1 MNFYDGIASMF
12 CRTVKWAVFGFL
24 ASYAPSAD
32 SASSNWA
39 ETAQTKV
46 RIIAGT
52 EGVGNSR
59 ELRLGLQFQLQP
71 GWKIY
76 WRSPG
81 DAGFPP
87 TVKWDGSRNL
97 AGAGIRWPAPVRFS
111 VLGLETLGYKE
122 EVVFPIAASA
132 VTTLE
137 AVSVKAQVRYLTC
150 NDICI
155 PYEANLSMH
164 LPAGDIG
171 PSKHG
176 HLIDRFRASVPGD
189 GSAHGLK
196 IDTLRSLK
204 DGQGM
209 RLQLVASAQTAFTQP
224 DVFFEGA
231 PGLTFGKPNV
241 NMINGRSRALIDV
254 SVDGLDGLND
264 DKGPTLDNRT
274 FVVTLVDGKRAA
286 ELSLVAR
293 PRAPLATLTP
303 DPPSRGDVSIFSIL
317 LLAIIGGLILNLMP
331 CVLPVLSLKL
341 LGLVQHGGGNPRAA
355 RAGFLASAAGIIAS
369 FLVLAGALAS
379 LKIGGMVVGWGIQFQ
394 QPWFL
399 TSMAALITLFA
410 CNLWGFFEVRLPQ
423 TIFDFS
429 VRAGNTNGLGGH
441 FLQGSFATLLAT
453 PCSAPF
459 LGTAVGFALAGGT
472 ADILLVFTALGL
484 GMALPYFLI
493 AVFPKTATWLP
504 KPGPWMIKLKIVLGF
519 ALVAAGAWILTV
531 LAGTTS
537 ATGAWIIAGLMA
549 ASGGVLYWA
558 HKLGHA
564 GVKLSAPALLA
575 TFFIATT
582 TPNWLPQSTTSGGKI
597 DNTIWEPFDEAAIPK
612 LLAGGKT
619 VYVDVTADWCITCL
633 VNKGVVLGD
642 QQVNDLLSSRKIIAM
657 QADWTK
663 PSDAISQYLAKHGR
677 YGIPFNIV
685 YGPKKPDGVVL
696 PELLSARIVLDA
708 FDTANDQV
716 LTTKNN
722 R

>member
-1 MNFYDGIASMF
+1 MNFYNGNASMF

-137 AVSVKAQVRYLTC
+137 AVSVKAKVRYLTC

-209 RLQLVASAQTAFTQP
+209 RLQLVASAQTSFTQP

-293 PRAPLATLTP
+293 PRAPLAKLTP
-303 DPPSRGDVSIFSIL
+303 GSPSRGDVSIFSIL
-317 LLAIIGGLILNLMP
+317 LLAIMGGLVLNLMP

-341 LGLVQHGGGNPRAA
+341 LGLVQHGGGNLGAA

-484 GMALPYFLI
+484 GMALPYLLI

-504 KPGPWMIKLKIVLGF
+504 KPGPWMIKLRIVLGF

-558 HKLGHA
+558 HKPGHA
-564 GVKLSAPALLA
+564 GIKLSAPALLA
-575 TFFIATT
+575 TFLIATT

-633 VNKGVVLGD
+633 VNKGMVLGD

>member
-1 MNFYDGIASMF
+1 MF
-12 CRTVKWAVFGFL
+12 CRTVKWAIFSFL
-24 ASYAPSAD
+24 ASYAPNAD

-39 ETAQTKV
+39 ETAQAKV

-97 AGAGIRWPAPVRFS
+97 AGAGIQWPAPVRFS

-137 AVSVKAQVRYLTC
+137 AVSVKAKVRYLTC

-241 NMINGRSRALIDV
+241 KMINGRSRALIDV

-303 DPPSRGDVSIFSIL
+303 GSPSRSDVSIFSVL

-341 LGLVQHGGGNPRAA
+341 LGLVQHGGGNLGAA

-441 FLQGSFATLLAT
+441 FLQGAFATLLAT

-484 GMALPYFLI
+484 GMALPYLLI

-575 TFFIATT
+575 TFLIATT

-597 DNTIWEPFDEAAIPK
+597 DNTIWEPFDESAIPK

-633 VNKGVVLGD
+633 VNKGMVLGD

-716 LTTKNN
+716 LTAKNN

>member
-1 MNFYDGIASMF
+1 ML
-12 CRTVKWAVFGFL
+12 CRTVKWAVVGFL
-24 ASYAPSAD
+24 ALYAPNAD

-59 ELRLGLQFQLQP
+59 KLRLGLQFQLQP

-137 AVSVKAQVRYLTC
+137 AVSVKAKVRYLTC

-303 DPPSRGDVSIFSIL
+303 DPPSRGDVSIFGIL

-341 LGLVQHGGGNPRAA
+341 LGLVQHGGGNPQAA

-484 GMALPYFLI
+484 GMALPYLLI

-504 KPGPWMIKLKIVLGF
+504 KPGPWMIKLRIVLGF

-575 TFFIATT
+575 TFLIATT

-633 VNKGVVLGD
+633 VNKGMVLGD

>member
-1 MNFYDGIASMF
+1 MF
-12 CRTVKWAVFGFL
+12 CRTVKWAVVGFL
-24 ASYAPSAD
+24 ALYAPNAD

-97 AGAGIRWPAPVRFS
+97 AGAGIQWPAPVRFS

-132 VTTLE
+132 ATTLE

-164 LPAGDIG
+164 LPAGDVG

-303 DPPSRGDVSIFSIL
+303 DPPSRDDVSIFSIL

-341 LGLVQHGGGNPRAA
+341 LGLVQHGGGNTRAA

-441 FLQGSFATLLAT
+441 FLQGSFAALLAT

-484 GMALPYFLI
+484 GMALPYLLI

-558 HKLGHA
+558 HKIVHA

-575 TFFIATT
+575 TFLIATT

-633 VNKGVVLGD
+633 VNKGMVLGD

-663 PSDAISQYLAKHGR
+663 PSDVISQYLAKHGR

-708 FDTANDQV
+708 FDTANDQI

>member
-1 MNFYDGIASMF
+1 MF
-12 CRTVKWAVFGFL
+12 CRTVKWAIFGFL
-24 ASYAPSAD
+24 ASYAPNAD

-137 AVSVKAQVRYLTC
+137 AVSVKAKVRYLTC

-209 RLQLVASAQTAFTQP
+209 RLQLIASAQTAFTQP

-303 DPPSRGDVSIFSIL
+303 GSPSHSDVSIFSVL
-317 LLAIIGGLILNLMP
+317 LLAIIGGLVLNLMP

-341 LGLVQHGGGNPRAA
+341 LGLVQHGGGNLRAA

-484 GMALPYFLI
+484 GMALPYLLI

-564 GVKLSAPALLA
+564 GVKLSAPTLLA

-597 DNTIWEPFDEAAIPK
+597 DNTIWEPFDESAIPK

-633 VNKGVVLGD
+633 VNKGMVLGD
-642 QQVNDLLSSRKIIAM
+642 QQVNDLLSSRKIVAM

-708 FDTANDQV
+708 FDTANDQA
-716 LTTKNN
+716 LTAKNN